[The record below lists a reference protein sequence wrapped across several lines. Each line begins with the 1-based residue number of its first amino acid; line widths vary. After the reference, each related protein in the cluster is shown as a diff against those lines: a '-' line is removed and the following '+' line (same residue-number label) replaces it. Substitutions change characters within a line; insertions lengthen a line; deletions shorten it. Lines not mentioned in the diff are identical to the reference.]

1 MDECLKDGMEPKAPD
16 KSTHLNNIE
25 NFKAR
30 GRCEPTTEAQ
40 KENPSPPAP
49 VPAPVPAPA
58 PERTAVSDLD
68 EPGLRALLD
77 EAISYK
83 TPKDAQGK
91 SELFKELL
99 HSVDN
104 DNINPMRVSER
115 SRKPKRQTSKKD
127 SDKSYCS
134 HGSLQD
140 LNNVLSN
147 STNSAEGDHRSKDSA
162 SWKSGAAKPSSSSSP
177 QLINVQDLLLAQ
189 GYDEAGFSR
198 QTLVENGS
206 YDDIYQLRGPSKSGS
221 QKQGSAS
228 TSFDLPEIR
237 RTLSSGCLEEEPYLE
252 ISDSYKSMNSGSI
265 GQSSDKDEL
274 SSPALRE
281 KFTDKT
287 KNFDENANSLS
298 AIQERKGKC
307 RRLKAKND
315 KNTILSEHIEGHRS
329 DIAQD
334 IDAVMKYIESP
345 TRTDGKTTRQR
356 MNFPKS
362 SSRIANKLRPV
373 RDKSSDT
380 VRKGRKSKENK
391 FQKSSSLEEVRIS
404 TFEDLTSSIEEQ
416 SQEGFISA
424 LDNSVRNRSQGR
436 GLDVYTSQESGF
448 ASMDKTVAYT
458 YNNSTAVSPSV
469 FQKEIGDVDADSD
482 FLTVKKKQR
491 KKKNNSYQAQRNK
504 IPNFTALSAKKAFA
518 RVIERERQRISRR
531 KSTSSVPS
539 SEKSDESSDG
549 DSVHS
554 LPISSESCSMRS
566 LGENCLKNASYAAI
580 ARAVPSPSKPYS
592 ESEAECIDKTVSSP
606 EEPPSPESIPTVMVQ
621 LPLRKDK
628 CQNIRITNEDYPPL
642 HHESSNDMYVEYTV
656 SVPKKEKIVYET
668 VVNVEKTVIVKLP
681 PSKSKTAAKPTEII
695 CVPEK
700 RPPVIICDPTCSP
713 CDVQGLEFGFE
724 INHQLLEEKDGDE
737 EGEEVEE
744 EEAEEEEEEGEE
756 EEGENS
762 SESEETAEK
771 QSLTS
776 SFKPVEMVKCADPV
790 VAYVLQE
797 WNKVVDELLM
807 LTILVFWIKDG
818 ISHFFPDNCF

>member
-25 NFKAR
+25 NYKAR
-30 GRCEPTTEAQ
+30 GRCEPTTETQ
-40 KENPSPPAP
+40 KENPTPS
-49 VPAPVPAPA
+49 A

-99 HSVDN
+99 QSVDN
-104 DNINPMRVSER
+104 DNKNSMRVSER
-115 SRKPKRQTSKKD
+115 SKKPKRQTSKKD

-147 STNSAEGDHRSKDSA
+147 SSTSTEGDHRGKESA
-162 SWKSGAAKPSSSSSP
+162 SWKTGAGKASGSSSP
-177 QLINVQDLLLAQ
+177 QLIHIQDLLTAQ
-189 GYDEAGFSR
+189 GCEEAGLSR

-206 YDDIYQLRGPSKSGS
+206 YDDIYQLRGPSKSGT

-252 ISDSYKSMNSGSI
+252 ISASFKSTNSGSV
-265 GQSSDKDEL
+265 GQSSEKDEP
-274 SSPALRE
+274 SSPALQE
-281 KFTDKT
+281 KFSDKT
-287 KNFDENANSLS
+287 KNCDENANSLS
-298 AIQERKGKC
+298 ALQERKGKC

-345 TRTDGKTTRQR
+345 TRTDGKSTRQR

-362 SSRIANKLRPV
+362 SARIANKLRPV

-380 VRKGRKSKENK
+380 VRKGRKSKDSK

-416 SQEGFISA
+416 SQEGLISA
-424 LDNSVRNRSQGR
+424 LNNSVRKNSRVR
-436 GLDVYTSQESGF
+436 GLDVYTSQESSF
-448 ASMDKTVAYT
+448 SSTNKTVANT
-458 YNNSTAVSPSV
+458 CENSAVVSTSISKKETA
-469 FQKEIGDVDADSD
+469 DVDADSD

-491 KKKNNSYQAQRNK
+491 KKKNNSFHAQRNK
-504 IPNFTALSAKKAFA
+504 IPNFSAYSAKKSFSCPSK
-518 RVIERERQRISRR
+518 ERSCCNFERHSISRR

-566 LGENCLKNASYAAI
+566 LGESCIKNASYAAI

-592 ESEAECIDKTVSSP
+592 ESDVDCNDKVLSSP

-621 LPLRKDK
+621 LPLRKEK
-628 CQNIRITNEDYPPL
+628 FQNMRITNEDYPPL
-642 HHESSNDMYVEYTV
+642 HHDSSNDMYVEYTV
-656 SVPKKEKIVYET
+656 SVPKKEKVVYES

-681 PSKSKTAAKPTEII
+681 LSKSKNAAKPAEKIS
-695 CVPEK
+695 VPEK
-700 RPPVIICDPTCSP
+700 RPPVIICDPSCSP

-724 INHQLLEEKDGDE
+724 INHQLLEE
-737 EGEEVEE
+737 
-744 EEAEEEEEEGEE
+744 EEEEE
-756 EEGENS
+756 
-762 SESEETAEK
+762 
-771 QSLTS
+771 
-776 SFKPVEMVKCADPV
+776 F
-790 VAYVLQE
+790 YILQ
-797 WNKVVDELLM
+797 NL
-807 LTILVFWIKDG
+807 
-818 ISHFFPDNCF
+818 